1 MTFPLGVWCYAIATV
16 ASVISVAF
24 LLVGAFPGAALGL
37 IAAGGFGWFG
47 WRIMH
52 MRLSLF
58 DDSAEIQQLLRK
70 HTLAR
75 ADISSFSAGN
85 GGLTTFF
92 TRTVIANLA
101 DRSIPIHAFM
111 RSCGRRWR
119 TLLTC
124 KPGSMSSMLGSA
136 GTPGSGVRESG
147 PSDSHERRHADHAA
161 RDQAS

>member
-111 RSCGRRWR
+111 RSSLAYPIDLQAWVDELNAWLRRD
-119 TLLTC
+119 
-124 KPGSMSSMLGSA
+124 PGFRCEGKR
-136 GTPGSGVRESG
+136 PIR
-147 PSDSHERRHADHAA
+147 
-161 RDQAS
+161 